1 MPSSVSATGTPYHRL
16 SQHIPRRRSL
26 LTMAAVL
33 IGTQVAQLPVT
44 RITRHLPP
52 EGLPVLGP
60 YTGLVLSFA
69 EIACIL
75 PATLLAVR
83 WGEKRRV
90 GTLSSVA
97 GRLRWRWLAVC
108 LVIAAVCVPVVF
120 CAGSLTVLLAVPDTS
135 TTSPPPSRT
144 WIGLGPSLITLAV
157 LLSLI
162 VGQVAAEEYVTR
174 GVILQTVGRLTRTPW
189 PAITVQATIFT
200 ALHGPG
206 GWGTLGVLTTG
217 IALGWLTT
225 HTGGLEAA
233 LAYHLTLNGVIAV
246 IAVAIGATDPTTNA
260 THAPW
265 PLAIITA
272 ATATTY
278 TLTTSLAARTLSIT
292 PTRRATDDFDTATRS
307 TTTIGGPGVYR
318 DPAFRTHPPEAL
330 R

>member
-1 MPSSVSATGTPYHRL
+1 
-16 SQHIPRRRSL
+16 
-26 LTMAAVL
+26 MAAVL
-33 IGTQVAQLPVT
+33 IGTQTAQLPVT
-44 RITRHLPP
+44 LTTRHLPP

-75 PATLLAVR
+75 PTTLLAVH
-83 WGEKRRV
+83 WGEKRRT
-90 GTLSSVA
+90 GTLSSVT
-97 GRLRWRWLAVC
+97 GRLRWQWLAVC
-108 LVIAAVCVPVVF
+108 LIIAAVCVALVF
-120 CAGSLTVLLAVPDTS
+120 CAGSLTVLLTVLDPDTS

-144 WIGLGPSLITLAV
+144 WIGLGPSLTTLAI

-189 PAITVQATIFT
+189 PAITTQATIFT
-200 ALHGPG
+200 ALHGFG

-233 LAYHLTLNGVIAV
+233 LAYHLTLNSTIAV
-246 IAVAIGATDPTTNA
+246 IAVTIGATDPTTNA

-265 PLAIITA
+265 PLTIITA

-278 TLTTSLAARTLSIT
+278 TLTTRLAAHTLGIT
-292 PTRRATDDFDTATRS
+292 PTPHTTNNPDTTTPTAPVVDRPTDNHHQAS
-307 TTTIGGPGVYR
+307 TTSSRG
-318 DPAFRTHPPEAL
+318 
-330 R
+330 